1 MFFINVMQVLP
12 TMLSR
17 QKEKI
22 KKILVVLEQN
32 VDADQ
37 MENEKNTSLLVTRIF
52 VSHLP

>member
-1 MFFINVMQVLP
+1 MVLP

-22 KKILVVLEQN
+22 KTLVVLEQN

-37 MENEKNTSLLVTRIF
+37 MENEKNASLLVTRIF